1 MTQIQPGDKKVT
13 IIPNQPHGDSNWKRT
28 VYVLGAA
35 AGSLFG
41 LLSAYLYA
49 RATEE
54 NVERAGGGKPQPVPT
69 RHLISLALAALG
81 LMRQISEIGKE
92 PKK

>member
-1 MTQIQPGDKKVT
+1 MTQLQPGDKKVT
-13 IIPNQPHGDSNWKRT
+13 IIPNQPHSDNSWKRS

-35 AGSLFG
+35 AGTLFG

-54 NVERAGGGKPQPVPT
+54 STERSGGKPQPVPT